1 MSDVLVFHK
10 DDPEFLNYITEIKKN
25 ARVQYC
31 QGKIGEGFVI
41 ATLDQCEWIFVH
53 TFNRDIRGFA
63 CVNIDSDKGDEYL
76 YIDLICNSPFH
87 SMASSSRHTGDDRRM
102 GGKAIIDRVIT
113 LGLQLNVAYVK
124 LSAID
129 DVIPYYYRL
138 GFRFMNVELEQNAQ
152 ELVASLRRSQIQAQ
166 IQGNDEEVERKLNQ
180 IIKRYYPGYLSEKTQ
195 RQLGELS
202 GSRTDPMRDDGIP
215 MIYRLR
221 GGSGGKKVPKR
232 YIPKQLTRKD
242 KKKQRSMLKK
252 SRKMYKKGKYY
263 TRKKV
268 KSFKSKTS
276 KHILKARKIYK
287 IDSVKPSKKLANKTG
302 CSVASLKKIVKK
314 GEGAYYSS
322 GSRPNQSGKS
332 WGYARLASSITGGKA
347 AAVDY
352 NILEHGCKMKSEALR
367 LAKKARRKHG
377 HGKRKTPQTKL

>member
-1 MSDVLVFHK
+1 MSDVLIFNK
-10 DDPEFLNYITEIKKN
+10 DRNKDEFINYTLEIKKN
-25 ARVQYC
+25 ARVHYC
-31 QGKIGEGFVI
+31 QGKIGESFVND
-41 ATLDQCEWIFVH
+41 TLDECDWIFVH
-53 TFNRDIRGFA
+53 TFNGEIRGFA
-63 CVNIDSDKGDEYL
+63 CVNYYLDNKGNEYL
-76 YIDLICNSPFH
+76 YIGLICNSLFH
-87 SMASSSRHTGDDRRM
+87 SMASSSRTTGDDRRI
-102 GGKAIIDRVIT
+102 GGKGIIDRIIN
-113 LGLQLNVAYVK
+113 LGLQLNVAYIE
-124 LSAID
+124 LNAID
-129 DVIPYYYRL
+129 EVIPYYYKL
-138 GFRFMNVELEQNAQ
+138 GFRFMNVDLEEKAQN
-152 ELVASLRRSQIQAQ
+152 LVQSLRGAQ
-166 IQGNDEEVERKLNQ
+166 IQDNEAEVERNLNL

-195 RQLGELS
+195 QQLGVLS
-202 GSRTDPMRDDGIP
+202 GSRIEPMQDQGIP
-215 MIYRLR
+215 MIYSLR
-221 GGSGGKKVPKR
+221 EVRGGKKVPKR

-287 IDSVKPSKKLANKTG
+287 IDSIKPSKKLANKTG
-302 CSVASLKKIVKK
+302 CSVTSLKKIVKK

-352 NILEHGCKMKSEALR
+352 DILEHGCKKKSRALK
-367 LAKKARRKHG
+367 LAKKSRRKHG
-377 HGKRKTPQTKL
+377 YGKRKTPQVKL

>member
-221 GGSGGKKVPKR
+221 GGSGGKKVRRRRISNKKNK
-232 YIPKQLTRKD
+232 KQKQT
-242 KKKQRSMLKK
+242 KKQKQRSMLKK
-252 SRKMYKKGKYY
+252 SKRMYKKRKYNSI
-263 TRKKV
+263 KK
-268 KSFKSKTS
+268 KRHK
-276 KHILKARKIYK
+276 
-287 IDSVKPSKKLANKTG
+287 NK
-302 CSVASLKKIVKK
+302 
-314 GEGAYYSS
+314 Y
-322 GSRPNQSGKS
+322 
-332 WGYARLASSITGGKA
+332 
-347 AAVDY
+347 
-352 NILEHGCKMKSEALR
+352 
-367 LAKKARRKHG
+367 
-377 HGKRKTPQTKL
+377 

>member
-1 MSDVLVFHK
+1 MSDVLIFNK
-10 DDPEFLNYITEIKKN
+10 DDQEDEFWHYVTEIKKN
-25 ARVQYC
+25 ARVHYC
-31 QGKIGEGFVI
+31 QGKIGEQFVTD
-41 ATLDQCEWIFVH
+41 TLDGCDWVFVH

-63 CVNIDSDKGDEYL
+63 CVTINSDKNGKEYL
-76 YIDLICNSPFH
+76 YIDLICNSMFH
-87 SMASSSRHTGDDRRM
+87 SMASSSRHTGDDRRI
-102 GGKAIIDRVIT
+102 GGKGIIDKVIN
-113 LGLQLNVAYVK
+113 LGLELNVAYIK

-129 DVIPYYYRL
+129 DVIPYYYKL
-138 GFRFMNVELEQNAQ
+138 GFRFMNVELEGKAT
-152 ELVASLRRSQIQAQ
+152 ELVESLRESQKEE
-166 IQGNDEEVERKLNQ
+166 NEEEVERKLNL
-180 IIKRYYPGYLSEKTQ
+180 IIKRYYPGYLSERTQ
-195 RQLGELS
+195 QQLGLLS
-202 GSRTDPMRDDGIP
+202 GSRIEPMQDQGIP
-215 MIYRLR
+215 MIYPLR
-221 GGSGGKKVPKR
+221 EVRGGKKVPKR

-352 NILEHGCKMKSEALR
+352 NILEHGCKRESQALR
-367 LAKKARRKHG
+367 LAKKAKRKHG
-377 HGKRKTPQTKL
+377 YGKRRTPQTKL